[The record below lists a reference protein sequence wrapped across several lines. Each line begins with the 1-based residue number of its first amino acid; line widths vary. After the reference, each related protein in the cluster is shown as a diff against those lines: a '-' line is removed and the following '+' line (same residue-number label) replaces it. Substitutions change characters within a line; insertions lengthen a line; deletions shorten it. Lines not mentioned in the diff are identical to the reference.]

1 MIYATI
7 ISFYLQNL
15 MHSINRD
22 MPVADNSYAERLRRL
37 RNRTLAIF
45 HAKNPRLAESG
56 PAVTPDSLRLDRQ
69 LGGMGYTIQPSENLS
84 YETPLC
90 CPAPEPVE

>member
-1 MIYATI
+1 
-7 ISFYLQNL
+7 
-15 MHSINRD
+15 

-45 HAKNPRLAESG
+45 HAKNPQLAEMGS
-56 PAVTPDSLRLDRQ
+56 AVTPDSIRLERQ

-90 CPAPEPVE
+90 CPAPESVE